1 MTPSPLIMELQEL
14 NRTGKLRTLYRMGI
28 IQKRYQMMLE
38 VWEQMDKEIR
48 LGVPIM
54 QAYANTAQTV
64 GISER
69 YVRLLCRMAT
79 SKP

>member
-1 MTPSPLIMELQEL
+1 MIPSPLIVELQEL

-64 GISER
+64 GISES
-69 YVRLLCRMAT
+69 YVRYLCNLAT